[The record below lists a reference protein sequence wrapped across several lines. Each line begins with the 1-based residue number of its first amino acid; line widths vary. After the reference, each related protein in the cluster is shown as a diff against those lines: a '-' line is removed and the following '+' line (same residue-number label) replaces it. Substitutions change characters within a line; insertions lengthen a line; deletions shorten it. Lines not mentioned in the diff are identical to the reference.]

1 MPIRVAIVEDDLGV
15 QQALKTI
22 VARAASL
29 SFVGAYSSAEEAF
42 DKILAT
48 RPEVA
53 LVDINLPGKSGITLV
68 AELKA
73 KFPKLLVMM
82 ITVYEDGDQI
92 FASLQAG
99 AAGYMLKRSQ
109 PEEIVQGIEQLYAG
123 GSPMSPE
130 VARKVVAFFQ
140 RRPPSNEGLE
150 QLTPREMDILSEL
163 AEGCRYKEI
172 AENLKISIETV
183 RTHIQH
189 IYVKLHV
196 QSRTEAVVKY
206 MRTQSGTGAD
216 VKSGKQN

>member
-15 QQALKTI
+15 QQALKAI
-22 VARAASL
+22 VTRSPSL
-29 SFVGAYSSAEEAF
+29 SFAGAYSSAEEAF

-53 LVDINLPGKSGITLV
+53 LVDINLPGKSGIALV
-68 AELKA
+68 AELKV
-73 KFPKLLVMM
+73 KFPRLLVMM

-99 AAGYMLKRSQ
+99 ASGYMLKRSQ
-109 PEEIVQGIEQLYAG
+109 PEEIVQGIEQLSAG

-140 RRPPSNEGLE
+140 KRGTNTDELE
-150 QLTPREMDILSEL
+150 QLTPRELSILSEL
-163 AEGCRYKEI
+163 AKGFRYKEI
-172 AENLKISIETV
+172 ADNLKISIETV

-196 QSRTEAVVKY
+196 QSRTEAVVKF
-206 MRTQSGTGAD
+206 MRTQGGGGSDA
-216 VKSGKQN
+216 KAEKK